1 LDAAIC
7 DPTAVA
13 GDPPAVMHYALV
25 SVLTDNDPTDPNA
38 GYDRWETTDDV
49 DWEHHSNAIAN

>member
-1 LDAAIC
+1 
-7 DPTAVA
+7 
-13 GDPPAVMHYALV
+13 MHYALV